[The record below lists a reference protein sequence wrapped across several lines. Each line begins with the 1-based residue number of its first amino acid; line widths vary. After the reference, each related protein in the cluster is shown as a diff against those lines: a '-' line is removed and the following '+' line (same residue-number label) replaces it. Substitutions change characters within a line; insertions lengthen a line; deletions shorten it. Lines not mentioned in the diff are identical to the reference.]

1 MKKIVAVLI
10 PVLLIVFFILIM
22 IGDPFLKKSFSDNDN
37 VSDIINE
44 IKADVNNDSWADVKV
59 GADELEEAWDII
71 TSRVQF
77 STDRE
82 VLDDG
87 EVSIARMKGFI
98 EANDKAGTLAELGA
112 VKRHWTDIG
121 AY

>member
-22 IGDPFLKKSFSDNDN
+22 IGDPFLKQSFSDNDN
-37 VSDIINE
+37 VPDIIKE
-44 IKADVNNDSWADVKV
+44 IKADVNNDNWADVKV
-59 GADELEEAWDII
+59 GADELEEAWHII